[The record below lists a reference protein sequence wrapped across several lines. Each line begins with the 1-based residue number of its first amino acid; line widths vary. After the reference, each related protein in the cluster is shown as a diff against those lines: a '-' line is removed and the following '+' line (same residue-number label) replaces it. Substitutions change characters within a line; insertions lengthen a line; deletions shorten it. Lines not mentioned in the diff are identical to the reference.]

1 MSLPALTGAV
11 GLFDRT
17 RALLDGR
24 APVEGFDVDWTSG
37 ELESLFSRA
46 FETAEFDIT
55 ELSFCNYLIATAR
68 GASPYVALPIFP
80 TRCFRHHAMFVRGAA
95 GIRTPKDIEGRRVG
109 TREFTNTVSL
119 VVRGIWSDYYGVDLS
134 KVHWVVGDVDRQ
146 ERAQV
151 TAPKLR
157 NGWSIE
163 TSGGRFLADLVAEG
177 GLDAL
182 CAYTPPR
189 TFDGRT
195 VARMFPDYAAE
206 EQRYW
211 RDTALFPIMHVMVV
225 RRSILEAHPSLAPAL
240 MAAFAKARDLAM
252 ADLEIE
258 QAPKVMLPWTP
269 THLEQTRGVMGHDFW
284 PYGVRAG
291 AGTGDAPENRRTVET
306 QIGWAHAQGL
316 IDRPVPLDEFFAPG
330 ALQLARC

>member
-1 MSLPALTGAV
+1 MSLPRLTGAV

-24 APVEGFDVDWTSG
+24 APVDGFEVDWTSG

-80 TRCFRHHAMFVRGAA
+80 TRCFRHHAMFVRAAA

-134 KVHWVVGDVDRQ
+134 KVHWVVGDVDRA
-146 ERAQV
+146 ERDRI
-151 TAPKLR
+151 TAPILR

-163 TSGGRFLADLVAEG
+163 TGGGHLLADLVAAG
-177 GLDAL
+177 GE
-182 CAYTPPR
+182 R
-189 TFDGRT
+189 
-195 VARMFPDYAAE
+195 
-206 EQRYW
+206 
-211 RDTALFPIMHVMVV
+211 
-225 RRSILEAHPSLAPAL
+225 
-240 MAAFAKARDLAM
+240 
-252 ADLEIE
+252 
-258 QAPKVMLPWTP
+258 
-269 THLEQTRGVMGHDFW
+269 
-284 PYGVRAG
+284 
-291 AGTGDAPENRRTVET
+291 
-306 QIGWAHAQGL
+306 
-316 IDRPVPLDEFFAPG
+316 
-330 ALQLARC
+330 

>member
-1 MSLPALTGAV
+1 MTLPALTGAV

-24 APVEGFDVDWTSG
+24 AKVEGFDVAWTSG

-55 ELSFCNYLIATAR
+55 ELSFCNYLIAIAR
-68 GASPYVALPIFP
+68 GNSPYVALPIFP
-80 TRCFRHHAMFVRGAA
+80 TRCFRHHAMFVRSGA

-134 KVHWVVGDVDRQ
+134 KVKWVIGDVDRR
-146 ERAQV
+146 ERENIR
-151 TAPKLR
+151 APALG

-163 TSGGRFLADLVAEG
+163 SAGERLLSDLIAGGE
-177 GLDAL
+177 LDAL
-182 CAYTPPR
+182 CAYSPPR
-189 TFDGRT
+189 SFDGEQ
-195 VARMFPDYAAE
+195 VARMFPRYQEE

-211 RDTALFPIMHVMVV
+211 RDTGLFPIMHVMVV
-225 RRSILEAHPSLAPAL
+225 RRSVLAAYPSLAAAL
-240 MAAFAKARDLAM
+240 MQAFGLARDLAV
-252 ADLEIE
+252 AELEIE

-269 THLEQTRGVMGHDFW
+269 SHLEATRAVMGHDFW
-284 PYGVRAG
+284 PYGVERNNL
-291 AGTGDAPENRRTVET
+291 TLES
-306 QIGWAHAQGL
+306 QIRWAFEQGL
-316 IDRPVPLDEFFAPG
+316 IERPMPLSTFFAPG
-330 ALQLARC
+330 ALDLKDAR

>member
-1 MSLPALTGAV
+1 MTRVPLTGAV

-17 RALLDGR
+17 QALLDGR
-24 APVEGFDVDWTSG
+24 APVEGFDVAWTSG

-68 GASPYVALPIFP
+68 GDSPYVALPIFP
-80 TRCFRHHAMFVRGAA
+80 TRCFRHHAMFVRAGA

-134 KVHWVVGDVDRQ
+134 KVEWVIGDVDRR
-146 ERAQV
+146 ERADIR
-151 TAPKLR
+151 APVLG

-163 TSGGRFLADLVAEG
+163 SSGERFLADMLAG
-177 GLDAL
+177 GELDAL

-189 TFDGRT
+189 TFDGIR
-195 VARMFPDYAAE
+195 VARMFPDYASE

-211 RDTALFPIMHVMVV
+211 RDTGLFPIMHVMVV
-225 RRSILEAHPSLAPAL
+225 RRSILQAHPSLAGAL
-240 MAAFAKARDLAM
+240 MQAFARARDLAL
-252 ADLEIE
+252 AELEIE
-258 QAPKVMLPWTP
+258 QAPRVMLPWAP
-269 THLEQTRGVMGHDFW
+269 AHLEQTRSVMGRDFW
-284 PYGVRAG
+284 PYGA
-291 AGTGDAPENRRTVET
+291 AANRLVLET

-316 IDRPVPLDEFFAPG
+316 ISRRIALDEFFAPG
-330 ALQLARC
+330 ALALADC

>member
-1 MSLPALTGAV
+1 LTGPALTGAV

-24 APVEGFDVDWTSG
+24 TDVEGFDVAWTSG

-119 VVRGIWSDYYGVDLS
+119 VVRGIWADYYDVDLS
-134 KVHWVVGDVDRQ
+134 KVHWVVGDVDRR
-146 ERAQV
+146 ERDRIV
-151 TAPKLR
+151 APVLR
-157 NGWSIE
+157 NGWTIE
-163 TSGGRFLADLVAEG
+163 SSGERLLADMIAG
-177 GLDAL
+177 GELDAL

-189 TFDGRT
+189 TFDGQR
-195 VARMFPDYAAE
+195 VARMFPRYQEE

-211 RDTALFPIMHVMVV
+211 RDTGLFPIMHVMVV
-225 RRSILEAHPSLAPAL
+225 RRRLLEAHPSLAGAL
-240 MAAFAKARDLAM
+240 LAAFARARDLAV

-269 THLEQTRGVMGHDFW
+269 THLEQTRSVMGHDFW
-284 PYGVRAG
+284 PYGANVAG
-291 AGTGDAPENRRTVET
+291 NGANRRTVET

-316 IDRPVPLDEFFAPG
+316 IDRPVALDEFFAPG
-330 ALQLARC
+330 ALHLPDC